1 MNGIDW
7 TARLCEMLEK
17 CVTLEARAWAKILAE
32 QASGRRLI
40 DAVEGCED
48 LLLASAT
55 AALARE
61 AQETLAHGL
70 GAFGA
75 FLDALALRR
84 GDSEAAP
91 PAASFLGKATRA
103 ARLRA
108 MRDFLTDF
116 RPLVAMAASMAE
128 RRGSAP

>member
-1 MNGIDW
+1 MSGIDW

-17 CVTLEARAWAKILAE
+17 CVTLEERAWAKIVAA

-40 DAVEGCED
+40 DAIEGCED

-55 AALARE
+55 AALARD
-61 AQETLAHGL
+61 AQEALAHGM

-75 FLDALALRR
+75 FLRDVELRR

-103 ARLRA
+103 TRLRA
-108 MRDFLTDF
+108 IRDVLTDF
-116 RPLVAMAASMAE
+116 RPLAAMAASMAG
-128 RRGSAP
+128 RDGSAS